1 MNKIAVAL
9 WIAGFGIS
17 SLIPVLGK
25 ELFSA
30 KEVQDFTNS
39 SRISSEGKNLL
50 ILRGQFLSSA
60 KKIPYDPQK
69 KYKLTCTAKL
79 ANGEK
84 GMVYLGFIP
93 YDAAG
98 RRILSSEINAYPK
111 TMTTLAADAEK
122 GAMEICLADGS
133 HWNNK
138 TVYGNI
144 AFQADEKLSD
154 LPNRFLIPMAKGSVQ
169 KKDGSWTVKLKKPL
183 NKRYE
188 AGTAVR
194 QHVDSDA
201 YIYGARKNLTGAP
214 QQLTAFFSGH
224 ATHGLS
230 ASKAWKGTS
239 LVQVAIGLTSPDAA
253 AVMELSELKLE
264 ELP

>member
-1 MNKIAVAL
+1 MLCAAGMSAAAL
-9 WIAGFGIS
+9 N
-17 SLIPVLGK
+17 PVLGK

-30 KEVQDFTNS
+30 TKVQDFSDVSGLSAN
-39 SRISSEGKNLL
+39 GDNFLV
-50 ILRGQFLSSA
+50 LRGFRRSA
-60 KKIPYDPQK
+60 KKFPYDPQK

-84 GMVYLGFIP
+84 GMVFLGFIP

-98 RRILSSEINAYPK
+98 RRISSSEINAYPK

-122 GAMEICLADGS
+122 GAKEISLIDGS
-133 HWNNK
+133 KWNNK
-138 TVYGNI
+138 TAYGNI
-144 AFQADEKLSD
+144 VFHADEKFSD
-154 LPNRFLIPMAKGSVQ
+154 LPNRSLIPMVKGSVE

-201 YIYGARKNLTGAP
+201 YIYGARKNLTGDS
-214 QQLTAFFSGH
+214 QQLTAVFSGH
-224 ATHGLS
+224 ATYGLS
-230 ASKAWKGTS
+230 STKAWKGTS
-239 LVQVAIGLTSPDAA
+239 QVQVTIGLVSPDSTT
-253 AVMELSELKLE
+253 VMEVSELKLE